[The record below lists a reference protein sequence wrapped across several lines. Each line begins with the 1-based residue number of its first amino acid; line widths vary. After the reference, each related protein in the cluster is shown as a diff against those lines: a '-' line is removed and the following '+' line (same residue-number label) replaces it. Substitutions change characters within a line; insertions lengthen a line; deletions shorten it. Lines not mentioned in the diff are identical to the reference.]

1 MYIVLVYD
9 VSQEDNGARR
19 WARIFKLCKKYLT
32 HIQNSVFEGEL
43 SKGQLA
49 QLQKELKEYIDKELD
64 SVIIFKSR
72 QEKWLDKEFWGRK
85 YHITSIINR
94 MSYSDRLRNTRC
106 RQSLNIQDNYKN
118 DSYLER

>member
-9 VSQEDNGARR
+9 VSQDENGARR
-19 WARIFKLCKKYLT
+19 WSRIFKICKKYLT

-64 SVIIFKSR
+64 SVIIFNSR

-85 YHITSIINR
+85 DDLTSFI
-94 MSYSDRLRNTRC
+94 L
-106 RQSLNIQDNYKN
+106 
-118 DSYLER
+118 

>member
-9 VSQEDNGARR
+9 VSQEENGARR
-19 WARIFKLCKKYLT
+19 WSRIFKICKKYLT

-49 QLQKELKEYIDKELD
+49 QLQKELKEYMDKELD

-85 YHITSIINR
+85 DDLTSFI
-94 MSYSDRLRNTRC
+94 L
-106 RQSLNIQDNYKN
+106 
-118 DSYLER
+118 